1 MGFFKASLRSL
12 ILMRR
17 FGSTLPSESG
27 QHSKLM
33 SYNQVIAG
41 IKSGDPA
48 LMFPAIGLNLAAA
61 PKEYQAISIALGA
74 PAGEG
79 LLDLLLPL
87 LKHPEYQVRVSIPSI
102 LATLGEP
109 RFIRIWK
116 MWWRMTSAPGWC
128 PMPARPS
135 SRFKARTVGTDA
147 VKFVRTYQKLIPA
160 PPPMLSCA
168 SLAQIGTYE
177 EYTAPNKIV
186 ARAFLDK
193 SPVTEDFHY
202 IEVIT
207 PEGRLG
213 KDRMSIY

>member
-1 MGFFKASLRSL
+1 MGFFKSKSKKPDPDAP
-12 ILMRR
+12 IL
-17 FGSTLPSESG
+17 SAPASESG
-27 QHSKLM
+27 QRSKLM
-33 SYNQVIAG
+33 SYNEVIAG

-61 PKEYQAISIALGA
+61 PKEYQAVSIALGA
-74 PAGEG
+74 PSGQG

-102 LATLGEP
+102 LAKLGEP
-109 RFIRIWK
+109 RFIPYLADVVAHDER
-116 MWWRMTSAPGWC
+116 
-128 PMPARPS
+128 ARVVS
-135 SRFKARTVGTDA
+135 NAREAIEQIQSRTVGTDA

-160 PPPMLSCA
+160 PPPMLSSA
-168 SLAQIGTYE
+168 SSAQIGTYE
-177 EYTAPNKIV
+177 EYSAPNKIV

-193 SPVTEDFHY
+193 SPVTESFHY